1 MSHNKCIRRR
11 TAYLLYTVLFVF
23 YLTSF
28 IYDHV
33 DAELS
38 VIYAVHVRVM
48 VNPVNHI

>member
-1 MSHNKCIRRR
+1 MSHNERIRRR

-28 IYDHV
+28 FYNHV

-38 VIYAVHVRVM
+38 VIYTVHVHIM